1 MELGK
6 TWNVKNVVGW
16 VIQNKPKDDE
26 MEKHC
31 LKELSTMKASLWREL
46 KRELN
51 WLTNEPQAHE

>member
-26 MEKHC
+26 MEKYC
-31 LKELSTMKASLWREL
+31 LKESSTMKASLWREL
-46 KRELN
+46 KQELN